1 LIATPHPGAD
11 FGSRLSDPH
20 VRVEHMAAVFRISD
34 RVDEVDAQLREL
46 DDAAERVL
54 ALLGGLPA
62 RLSVPRIQRYRDC
75 LNALEV
81 AALAKVIDDKGDT
94 KIAEKIVGRSAK
106 VSKRAKK
113 NVVARAKLGKKNP
126 AIAKKMAAGDLSDE
140 QVDVIVDTDRKTG
153 GAAGSDDGF
162 ITAIANAG
170 IDHSRGVAADF
181 VTDHADAD
189 GTQTEH
195 DRQRLLRKAN
205 TFTTDRRTKA
215 IIVDGDTA
223 SINKLWAAATKRADE
238 FFHQDSGRDVP
249 FGQHSRTNEQRLFD
263 AVIDIF
269 TNGTAPVASE
279 SDADESTIAFDCD
292 PSGGDSD
299 QASTA
304 SGSNKAPKQS
314 KRYTPKITS
323 TKPTI
328 VVGVTLEKFL
338 GLDPDA
344 AAEVIGCGHIADS
357 VLAEYMLDA
366 NIIGMLFG
374 QQGQPLW
381 MSRQIRLA
389 TMAQQLALV
398 IRDKRCVLCGAD
410 HTKCKAH
417 HTMPWSAPAKGET
430 DITKLVL
437 VCNSCHHTI
446 HDDKKTIYRD
456 SADRR
461 WKLRPALP
469 HEIAPPRPPKP
480 SHGQAPQRT

>member
-1 LIATPHPGAD
+1 
-11 FGSRLSDPH
+11 
-20 VRVEHMAAVFRISD
+20 MAAVFRLSD
-34 RVDEVDAQLREL
+34 RVDEVDGQLREV
-46 DDAAERVL
+46 DDAAEGVFC
-54 ALLGGLPA
+54 LLGGFPA
-62 RLSVPRIQRYRDC
+62 RLSVPRIQRYRER

-94 KIAEKIVGRSAK
+94 KVAEKIVGRSGK

-113 NVVARAKLGKKNP
+113 NAVARAKLGKKNP
-126 AIAKKMAAGDLSDE
+126 VIAEKMAAGDLSDE
-140 QVDVIVDTDRKTG
+140 QVDVIVDTDRKTD

-162 ITAIANAG
+162 IDAIAKAG

-205 TFTTDRRTKA
+205 TFTTDQRTQA
-215 IIVDGDTA
+215 IILDGDTA
-223 SINKLWAAATKRADE
+223 SINKVWSAACKRADE
-238 FFHQDSGRDVP
+238 FFHQDGGRDVP
-249 FGQHSRTNEQRLFD
+249 FGQRPRTDEQRLFD
-263 AVIDIF
+263 AFIDIL
-269 TNGTAPVASE
+269 TNGTGAAATN
-279 SDADESTIAFDCD
+279 SDAEESALPFDCD
-292 PSGGDSD
+292 PSAGTHPHTG
-299 QASTA
+299 
-304 SGSNKAPKQS
+304 SGTTGPNKAPKQS
-314 KRYTPKITS
+314 KRYTPKVTS

-344 AAEVIGCGHIADS
+344 AAEVIGCGPIADS
-357 VLAEYMLDA
+357 VLAEYILDA
-366 NIIGMLFG
+366 NIVGMLFG

-389 TMAQQLALV
+389 SMAQQTALV

-417 HTMPWSAPAKGET
+417 HTMPWNAPAKGET

-437 VCNSCHHTI
+437 VCDNCHHTI
-446 HDDKKTIYRD
+446 HDEKQTIYRD
-456 SADRR
+456 SADGR